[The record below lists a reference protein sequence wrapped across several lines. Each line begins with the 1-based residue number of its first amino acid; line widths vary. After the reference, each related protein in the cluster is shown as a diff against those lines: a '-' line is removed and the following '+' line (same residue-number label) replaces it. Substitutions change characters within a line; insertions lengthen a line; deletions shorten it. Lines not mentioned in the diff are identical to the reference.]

1 MPVKIARSTP
11 RPSFG
16 LPERLVASHISRLA
30 SRDAA
35 KSLLS
40 TLVSESSGEYRLR
53 RACRFAALVILSA
66 LLYGDSWEQGQC
78 PRQPAEIFAG
88 VTYGCERLPVTQ
100 EGGGLVHWVRVDLTT
115 PGVELYVTPLDPSA
129 VARGWQYRLRPIEE
143 VVEREH
149 LAVAVNATYFTT
161 ASGSSLRFSGD
172 LARSMQTLVS
182 DHVIAHGPWGA
193 SLLWFDA
200 ELVPHVLQLS
210 SVAESDL
217 SRAKWAVGYSPELPL
232 HNGQVLRAGDSTA
245 DARTVIGI
253 DQTRKLLFLAVGERI
268 SQPRMLHILA
278 DLGAKEGFLLDG
290 GGSSSMA
297 IGQGSAGI
305 PATLL
310 SGSGRPVATYIGV
323 RALPCSSPAG
333 IEFCD

>member
-1 MPVKIARSTP
+1 MLVILFVAIKG
-11 RPSFG
+11 RPG
-16 LPERLVASHISRLA
+16 RV
-30 SRDAA
+30 
-35 KSLLS
+35 
-40 TLVSESSGEYRLR
+40 
-53 RACRFAALVILSA
+53 CRFAALVILSA
-66 LLYGDSWEQGQC
+66 LLHGDFWEQGQG
-78 PRQPAEIFAG
+78 PHQPAEIFAG

-100 EGGGLVHWVRVDLTT
+100 EGGGLVHWVRVDLTA

-129 VARGWQYRLRPIEE
+129 VARGWQYRLRPIED

-149 LAVAVNATYFTT
+149 LAVAVNGTYFAT

-182 DHVIAHGPWGA
+182 DHVIAHGPWEA

-200 ELVPHVLQLS
+200 ELVPHVLQS
-210 SVAESDL
+210 AAAEPDL

-245 DARTVIGI
+245 DARTAIGI

-268 SQPRMLHILA
+268 SPPRMLHILA

-290 GGSSSMA
+290 GGSSAMA
-297 IGQGSAGI
+297 IGQGSTGI

-310 SGSGRPVATYIGV
+310 LGSGRPVATYIGV
-323 RALPCSSPAG
+323 RALPCGSPAG

>member
-1 MPVKIARSTP
+1 MPVRGLCHPHRSPARGFLGAGS
-11 RPSFG
+11 
-16 LPERLVASHISRLA
+16 I
-30 SRDAA
+30 
-35 KSLLS
+35 
-40 TLVSESSGEYRLR
+40 
-53 RACRFAALVILSA
+53 
-66 LLYGDSWEQGQC
+66 

-129 VARGWQYRLRPIEE
+129 VARGWQYRLRPIED

-149 LAVAVNATYFTT
+149 LAVAVNGTYFAT

-182 DHVIAHGPWGA
+182 DYVIAHGPWEA

-200 ELVPHVLQLS
+200 ELVPHVLQS
-210 SVAESDL
+210 TSAEPDL

-232 HNGQVLRAGDSTA
+232 HNGQVLRAGDPTA
-245 DARTVIGI
+245 DARTAIGI
-253 DQTRKLLFLAVGERI
+253 DQSRKLLFLAVGERI
-268 SQPRMLHILA
+268 SQLRMLHILA
-278 DLGAKEGFLLDG
+278 ALGAKEGFLLDG

-297 IGQGSAGI
+297 IGQGSTGI

-323 RALPCSSPAG
+323 RALPCGSPAG